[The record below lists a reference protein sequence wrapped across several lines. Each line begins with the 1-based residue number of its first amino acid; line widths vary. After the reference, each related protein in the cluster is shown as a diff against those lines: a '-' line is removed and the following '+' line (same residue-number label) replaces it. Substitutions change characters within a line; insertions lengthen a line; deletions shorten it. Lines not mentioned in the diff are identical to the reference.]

1 MLKLSKCLSR
11 HLWWWQS

>member
-1 MLKLSKCLSR
+1 MLKLSTCLSR